1 MTRTTAREIAI
12 HLSYELG
19 FSSLTASE
27 LMDLRLDPEV
37 FRTLEE
43 EDEIYREMPNEKQL
57 KYIRQLVTGVGE
69 HSAELDSYIGKYAV
83 GWSFSRISRVA
94 SAIMRVAM
102 YEILYMPEIPTG
114 AAINEAVE
122 IAKKYEEPEV
132 VSFINGILGTFV
144 RRECNESGPEENRE

>member
-19 FSSLTASE
+19 FSSLSAEE
-27 LMDLRLDPEV
+27 LLEARLDPEA

-43 EDEIYREMPNEKQL
+43 EDEIYREMPNEKQR

-83 GWSFSRISRVA
+83 GWSFSRISRMA

-102 YEILYMPEIPTG
+102 YEILYMPEIPNG

-122 IAKKYEEPEV
+122 IAKKYEDPEV

-144 RRECNESGPEENRE
+144 RKECGEHDPEGN